1 MKLTE
6 DVELLEG
13 LPVAYI
19 RSLNSLVIA
28 DLHLG
33 YEGLM
38 AKRGTLIPKVNLKKM
53 LETIESALAATH
65 ADRIIVNG
73 DIKNEFSKVDV
84 EEFNELYDFI
94 TFAKVRN
101 VKLTLIKGNHDN
113 FVDRYKEP
121 FALEIH
127 LEHSH
132 IGDYF
137 FFHGEVA
144 PKEVPKCKMMI
155 MGHEHPTI
163 SIYNSAG
170 RRDRIRCFL
179 YGKYGKVPLLVLP
192 AIGYFSTG
200 NDVNFDSS
208 TMLSPVFEKAKI
220 GSMRALACGFG
231 STLDFGEISKLRKIQ
246 Y

>member
-1 MKLTE
+1 MRLTE
-6 DVELLEG
+6 DMELLEG
-13 LPVAYI
+13 LPVAYVK
-19 RSLNSLVIA
+19 SLNSLVIS

-38 AKRGTLIPKVNLKKM
+38 AKRGTLVPKVNM
-53 LETIESALAATH
+53 MRILETIRSALSLTG

-94 TFAKVRN
+94 TFAKKMGA
-101 VKLTLIKGNHDN
+101 KLTLIKGNHDN
-113 FVDRYKEP
+113 FVDRYREP
-121 FALEIH
+121 FGLEIFE
-127 LEHSH
+127 EHSQ

-137 FFHGEVA
+137 FFHGETA
-144 PKEVPKCKMMI
+144 PKDVPKCKMMI

-163 SIYNSAG
+163 SIYNSTG

-179 YGKYGKVPLLVLP
+179 YGKYGRVPLLVLP

-208 TMLSPVFEKAKI
+208 RMLSPVFKKVKVE
-220 GSMRALACGFG
+220 SMHALACGFG
-231 STLDFGEISKLRKIQ
+231 STLDFGVISKLRRIQ
-246 Y
+246 D